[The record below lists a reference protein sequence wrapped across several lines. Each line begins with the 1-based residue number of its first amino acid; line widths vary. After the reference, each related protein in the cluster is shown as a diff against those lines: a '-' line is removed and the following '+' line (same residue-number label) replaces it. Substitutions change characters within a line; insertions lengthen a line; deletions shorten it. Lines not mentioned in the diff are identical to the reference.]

1 MRSQLCA
8 FVVGGCVACSH
19 TSEATKADPS
29 VSVESVRS
37 AIAARNAEFAR
48 AIKAKDTTAITH
60 LFTEDGVLVVPGG
73 GFVKGWQALEPLWAD
88 RLSKASFLDGSVTTE
103 LLDVK
108 GDIAVEAARFQWTIQ
123 RGDAP
128 AVVRTGRALTV
139 WQRGA
144 DGSWRMLADHPE
156 YDPVK

>member
-1 MRSQLCA
+1 M
-8 FVVGGCVACSH
+8 
-19 TSEATKADPS
+19 
-29 VSVESVRS
+29 
-37 AIAARNAEFAR
+37 
-48 AIKAKDTTAITH
+48 
-60 LFTEDGVLVVPGG
+60 
-73 GFVKGWQALEPLWAD
+73 KGWQALEPVWAD

-108 GDIAVEAARFQWTIQ
+108 GDVAVEAARFQWTIQ
-123 RGDAP
+123 RGDSP

-139 WQRGA
+139 WQRGT

>member
-1 MRSQLCA
+1 MRIQLCA
-8 FVVGGCVACSH
+8 LVAVGCVACSH
-19 TSEATKADPS
+19 TSEAVKSAPS
-29 VSVESVRS
+29 ESVESVRA

-48 AIKAKDTTAITH
+48 AIKAKDTAAITH
-60 LFTEDGVLVVPGG
+60 LFTEDGLMVVPGG
-73 GFVKGWQALEPLWAD
+73 GFVKGWQALEPLWVD

-123 RGDAP
+123 RGDSP
-128 AVVRTGRALTV
+128 PVVRTGRALTV
-139 WQRGA
+139 WQRGT

>member
-8 FVVGGCVACSH
+8 FAVVGCLACSH
-19 TSEATKADPS
+19 TPETTKAGPS
-29 VSVESVRS
+29 ESVESVRS

-48 AIKAKDTTAITH
+48 AIKVKDAAAITH
-60 LFTEDGVLVVPGG
+60 LFTEDGLLIVPGG
-73 GFVKGWQALEPLWAD
+73 GFVKGWQALQPLWAD

-123 RGDAP
+123 RGDSP
-128 AVVRTGRALTV
+128 PVVRTGRALTV
-139 WQRGA
+139 WQRGT

>member
-1 MRSQLCA
+1 MRSRLCA
-8 FVVGGCVACSH
+8 FVVVGCVACSH
-19 TSEATKADPS
+19 TPEVTRASPSES
-29 VSVESVRS
+29 LESVRS

-48 AIKAKDTTAITH
+48 AIKAKDTAAITH
-60 LFTEDGVLVVPGG
+60 LFTEDGVLVVPGD

-123 RGDAP
+123 RGDSP

-139 WQRGA
+139 WQRGT
-144 DGSWRMLADHPE
+144 DGNWRMLADHPE